1 MREITYLHTEDTN
14 QATRPAF
21 IVLKTAEFTKTIDEN
36 LWAKL
41 LHFIA
46 SCIMNFKYS
55 LSLGRVAGIRVFV
68 HWTFLILIG
77 WIVFINLRQG
87 LGPVDIFWSI
97 LFVLSIF
104 ACVTAHEL
112 GHALAAR
119 RYDIKTRNITLL
131 PIGGLAQL
139 ESIPEKPK
147 EELVVALAG
156 PLVNV
161 LIAGV
166 LYPFVKLATPDIE
179 QLNLAQLNHL
189 NFLPSLMAVNIWLA
203 IFNLIP
209 AFPMDGGRVLRA
221 LLTFQMERA
230 KATRIAASVGQ
241 ILALG
246 FIFFGFFFNPFLIFI
261 GLFIYLGAQGE
272 ATVAEAQSL
281 LSGYTV
287 GDALLRE
294 IPVLEADETIEQ
306 ASDKLLATQNRNF
319 LVVSQGEPVG
329 TLSRDQIIR
338 ALRQGK
344 TDASVQEAMDA
355 HFVRLEINEPLEQAW
370 MKLHRGQKSVAP
382 VFQSN
387 RLIGLLDTEN
397 ISEFLMIRE
406 ANRML

>member
-1 MREITYLHTEDTN
+1 M
-14 QATRPAF
+14 
-21 IVLKTAEFTKTIDEN
+21 
-36 LWAKL
+36 
-41 LHFIA
+41 
-46 SCIMNFKYS
+46 SFKYS
-55 LSLGRVAGIRVFV
+55 LSLGRIAGIKVFV

-87 LGPVDIFWSI
+87 QGVVDIFWSV

-161 LIAGV
+161 LIAGA
-166 LYPFVKLATPDIE
+166 LYPFVKLTTPDVE
-179 QLNLAQLNHL
+179 QLNLTQLNHL

-203 IFNLIP
+203 MFNLIP

-221 LLTFQMERA
+221 LLSMQMERT
-230 KATRIAASVGQ
+230 KATRVAASIGQ
-241 ILALG
+241 LLALG

-272 ATVAEAQSL
+272 ASVVEAQSL

-294 IPVLEADETIEQ
+294 IPVLDIHETIEQ

-319 LVVSQGEPVG
+319 LVVSNGEPAG
-329 TLSRDQIIR
+329 TLSRDEIIR

-344 TDASVQEAMDA
+344 GNSEIGESMDA
-355 HFVRLEINEPLEQAW
+355 NLLRLDINEPLEQAW
-370 MKLHRGQKSVAP
+370 LKLHRAKKTVAP
-382 VFQSN
+382 VYDQN
-387 RLIGLLDTEN
+387 QLVGLLDTEN

-406 ANRML
+406 AHRPL

>member
-1 MREITYLHTEDTN
+1 
-14 QATRPAF
+14 
-21 IVLKTAEFTKTIDEN
+21 
-36 LWAKL
+36 
-41 LHFIA
+41 
-46 SCIMNFKYS
+46 MNFKYS
-55 LSLGRVAGIRVFV
+55 LSLGRIAGIRVFV

-77 WIVFINLRQG
+77 WIVFINLKQG
-87 LGPVDIFWSI
+87 LGPVDIFWSV

-161 LIAGV
+161 LIAGA
-166 LYPFVKLATPDIE
+166 LYPFVKLTAPDVE
-179 QLNLAQLNHL
+179 QLNLTQLNHL

-203 IFNLIP
+203 LFNLIP

-221 LLTFQMERA
+221 FLSMQMERT
-230 KATRIAASVGQ
+230 KATRVAASIGQ
-241 ILALG
+241 LLALG
-246 FIFFGFFFNPFLIFI
+246 FIFIGFFFNPFLIFI

-272 ATVAEAQSL
+272 SSVVEAQSL

-287 GDALLRE
+287 GHALLRE
-294 IPVLEADETIEQ
+294 IPVLEIHETIEQ

-319 LVVSQGEPVG
+319 LVVSNGEPVG
-329 TLSRDQIIR
+329 TLSRDEIIR

-344 TDASVQEAMDA
+344 GHVAIEESMDA
-355 HFVRLEINEPLEQAW
+355 NFLRLDVNEPLEQAW
-370 MKLHRGQKSVAP
+370 LKLHRARKTVAP
-382 VFQSN
+382 VYQQN
-387 RLIGLLDTEN
+387 RLVGLLDTEN
-397 ISEFLMIRE
+397 ISEFLMIRD
-406 ANRML
+406 AHRSL